1 MRGGCRRWSRCRR
14 RPSQRAVR
22 MAPGATAVCPA
33 RTEVRC
39 ICPPPPRRRSCW
51 AGCYPVVHRE
61 RSRTARQ
68 MKVVILAGGVG
79 TRLAEETEVTPKP
92 MIRIGNAP
100 ILWHIMKLYSHFGLN
115 EFVVCLGYKGYV
127 IKEYFANYFLHVS
140 DVTIDLRNN
149 QMDVHQQAGDP
160 WKVTLIDT
168 GEESMTRGRLARV
181 RRYLGDETFC
191 FTYGDGVAD
200 IDINSLLAFHQAEGR
215 RATVTAVRPP
225 GRFGALRVEGNRAL
239 EFLEKPQTGEAWIS
253 GGFLVLG
260 PSVIDLGADDAT
272 NCEREPLEKLAPD
285 R

>member
-61 RSRTARQ
+61 RSRSARQ
-68 MKVVILAGGVG
+68 MKVVILAGGLG

-115 EFVVCLGYKGYV
+115 DFVVCLGYKGYV

-149 QMDVHQQAGDP
+149 ELQIHQQAADP

-168 GEESMTRGRLARV
+168 GEASMTGGRLARV
-181 RRYLGDETFC
+181 RRYIGEETFC
-191 FTYGDGVAD
+191 PAYGDGVAD
-200 IDINSLLAFHQAEGR
+200 VDVAVLIAFHRAEKR
-215 RATVTAVRPP
+215 QATVTAGCPP
-225 GRFGALRVEGNRAL
+225 GPVGAVRRAGDQAHSL
-239 EFLEKPQTGEAWIS
+239 P
-253 GGFLVLG
+253 
-260 PSVIDLGADDAT
+260 
-272 NCEREPLEKLAPD
+272 REP
-285 R
+285 